1 MELFMMD
8 RHQLQQ
14 AAALVIMLDIHPFR
28 HTSTARSRRQA
39 RDEQQQQRG
48 GRREGLTHHGRA
60 HVLAPGTVGSCRG
73 GVSATVS
80 SVTGVPKCVSSRP
93 DRAVLVD
100 SLVIVSM
107 FTTPYGESRSAS
119 EAAAALEAKA
129 EAAAAVRPECILRPQ
144 PPPTAC
150 TPCCPKPQP
159 RPVAVRCAPRNAA
172 PT

>member
-1 MELFMMD
+1 MCALHECATPSLKAD
-8 RHQLQQ
+8 VLQACTYIHRTAWGSS
-14 AAALVIMLDIHPFR
+14 AAPIVR
-28 HTSTARSRRQA
+28 RSRVH
-39 RDEQQQQRG
+39 QRG
-48 GRREGLTHHGRA
+48 SFLT
-60 HVLAPGTVGSCRG
+60 S
-73 GVSATVS
+73 VSATVS

-129 EAAAAVRPECILRPQ
+129 EAAAAVRLECILRSQ
-144 PPPTAC
+144 LLPTAC